1 MATFPHLM
9 SPIQVGPITVRN
21 RIVSSA
27 HLTGLSQEDRPTQRM
42 VDYHAARAAGGAGL
56 IITES
61 MSVHPTSR
69 QEHNV
74 VSLCDEGVVP
84 ALRQLTDAVHFGG
97 ARILCQ
103 LHHAGRQQEAHYT
116 QLAPWA
122 PSPVMCPMHREV
134 PHEMT
139 KAEIAE
145 IVEAFASCAERVVG
159 AGYDGVEVHFAHGYL
174 IQQFLSPW
182 SNKRTDEYGGSV
194 ENRLRFGREILRAVR
209 SRVPDAVVG
218 IRINGDEF
226 VDGGLT
232 QQELQEMAVQ
242 LAQEKID
249 YIGLSA
255 GIHYM
260 PHVTIP
266 PMSAP
271 LGLFVYFAAD
281 LRERVTI
288 PVIASHRIKD
298 VFQAEEILA
307 SGRADL
313 VAMTRAQIADPEMAN
328 KVREGRPEDIRPCL
342 GCMEGCIGRVRLGWP
357 ISCVVNAQV
366 GREREL
372 GIAPAAARKK
382 IAVVGGGP
390 GGMEAARV
398 LRLRGHDVD
407 LYEQESELGGQ
418 LRYMARLPLREEF
431 FELPRWQAG
440 QLEKLGV
447 RIFLKSRFAPEL
459 VTERGYQAVVVA
471 TGAAYGRPSTVYS
484 DHVPHLNVIEGVELA
499 GVEGK
504 TLLIVERDWHN
515 KGLHLAEK
523 YAKEGAARVVILTEA
538 WDTAAD
544 LDTANKFSTFQ
555 RLRSQGVRW
564 LSHGRVKRLVGRD
577 AYLDHE
583 GEEVVVPGVD
593 YVVVVEKPVAQ
604 DGLARDLQG
613 RYPEVELRLVGGAYA
628 PRRALDAVHDG
639 FRAALRV

>member
-9 SPIQVGPITVRN
+9 SPIRIGSLTVRN

-27 HLTGLSQEDRPTQRM
+27 HLTCLSQEDRPTQPM
-42 VDYHAARAAGGAGL
+42 IDYHAARAAGGVGL

-74 VSLCDEGVVP
+74 VSLWDEAVVP
-84 ALRQLTDAVHFGG
+84 GLRQLTDAVHGHG
-97 ARILCQ
+97 ARIFCQ

-116 QLAPWA
+116 QRAPWA

-134 PHEMT
+134 PHEMSRT
-139 KAEIAE
+139 EIAE
-145 IVEAFASCAERVVG
+145 VVEAFASCAERVVR

-182 SNKRTDEYGGSV
+182 SNRRTDEYGGSL
-194 ENRLRFGREILRAVR
+194 ENRLRFGLEILRRVR
-209 SRVPDAVVG
+209 ARVGEAVVG

-226 VDGGLT
+226 VEGGLT
-232 QQELQEMAVQ
+232 QRELQDMTVR
-242 LAQEKID
+242 LAQERID
-249 YIGLSA
+249 YVGLSA

-271 LGLFVYFAAD
+271 LGLFVYFAAE
-281 LRERVTI
+281 LRERVSI
-288 PVIASHRIKD
+288 PIITSHRIKD
-298 VFQAEEILA
+298 AYQAEEILA

-313 VAMTRAQIADPEMAN
+313 VAMTRAQIADPELA
-328 KVREGRPEDIRPCL
+328 KKIKDGRPEDIRPCL

-372 GIAPAAARKK
+372 TIAPAATRKK
-382 IAVVGGGP
+382 VAVVGGGP

-398 LRLRGHDVD
+398 LCLRGHDVD
-407 LYEQESELGGQ
+407 LYEQEPELGGQ
-418 LRYMARLPLREEF
+418 LRYAARLPSREEF

-447 RIFLKSRFAPEL
+447 RIFLKTRFTPEL
-459 VTERGYQAVVVA
+459 VAARGYQVVVVA
-471 TGAAYGRPSTVYS
+471 TGAIYGRPSTVYA
-484 DHVPHLNVIEGVELA
+484 DEIPHLNVIEGAELT

-504 TLLIVERDWHN
+504 SLLIVERDWHN

-523 YAKEGAARVVILTEA
+523 YGMEGAARVVILTEE
-538 WDTAAD
+538 WDTAPD

-555 RLRSQGVRW
+555 RLRSLGVRW
-564 LSHGRVKRLVGRD
+564 LSHGRVKRFVGRD
-577 AYLDHE
+577 AHLDHE

-604 DGLARDLQG
+604 DGLARDLQE
-613 RYPEVELRLVGGAYA
+613 RYPDVELRVVGGAYA
-628 PRRALDAVHDG
+628 PRRTLDAVHDG

>member
-1 MATFPHLM
+1 MTAFPHLM
-9 SPIQVGPITVRN
+9 SPITIGSLPVRN

-42 VDYHAARAAGGAGL
+42 IDYHTARAAGGVGL

-74 VSLCDEGVVP
+74 VSLWDEGVVP
-84 ALRQLTDAVHFGG
+84 WIRQLTDAVHTYG
-97 ARILCQ
+97 ARIFCQ

-145 IVEAFASCAERVVG
+145 VVEAFASCAERVVR

-182 SNKRTDEYGGSV
+182 SNKRTDEYGGSF

-209 SRVPDAVVG
+209 ARVPEAVVG

-232 QQELQEMAVQ
+232 QGELQEMAVA
-242 LAQEKID
+242 LAREQID

-260 PHVTIP
+260 PYVTIP

-281 LRERVTI
+281 LRERVAI
-288 PVIASHRIKD
+288 PVITSHRVKD
-298 VFQAEEILA
+298 VYQAEEILA

-313 VAMTRAQIADPEMAN
+313 VAMTRAQIADPELAKMA
-328 KVREGRPEDIRPCL
+328 REGRPEDIRPCL

-357 ISCVVNAQV
+357 ISCVVNAQA
-366 GREREL
+366 GREAEL
-372 GIAPAAARKK
+372 AIPQAVTCKK
-382 IAVVGGGP
+382 AAVVGGGP
-390 GGMEAARV
+390 AGMEAARI
-398 LRLRGHDVD
+398 LRLRGHEVD
-407 LYEQESELGGQ
+407 LYEEESELGGQ
-418 LRYMARLPLREEF
+418 LRYAARLPLREEF
-431 FELPRWQAG
+431 FELPRWQAR

-447 RIFLKSRFAPEL
+447 RIFLKSPFTPAL
-459 VTERGYQAVVVA
+459 VAEHGYEAVIVA
-471 TGAAYGRPSTVYS
+471 TGAVYGSTTSVYS
-484 DHVPHLNVIEGVELA
+484 GQVPHLNVIDGVELT

-504 TLLIVERDWHN
+504 TVLIVERDWHN

-523 YAKEGAARVVILTEA
+523 YAKEGASRVVILTEEV
-538 WDTAAD
+538 DTAAD

-555 RLRSQGVRW
+555 RLRSLGVRW
-564 LSHGRVKRLVGRD
+564 LSHARVSRFVGRD

-583 GEEVVVPGVD
+583 GIEVVIPEVD
-593 YVVVVEKPVAQ
+593 FVVVVEKPVAQ
-604 DGLARDLQG
+604 DNLARELEAQYHG
-613 RYPEVELRLVGGAYA
+613 LEVRVVGSAYS
-628 PRRALDAVHDG
+628 PRRTLDAVHDG
-639 FRAALRV
+639 LRAALRV